1 MSDLFDTPQSEGA
14 WPLPKR
20 VEFAQW
26 LLRFVDPDR
35 SADYRDAFWELLR
48 ALLTQYQGDGK
59 DGIEPSSLSTQKLWR
74 WALDGRGKPFDDL
87 TSEKARKRVNPHW
100 SALEETFAE
109 LQGRFTDAARK
120 AGFTGLLWPT
130 KDKSEG
136 GRSSTYRLEW
146 HSFGVSTA
154 LPNLPADYEK
164 QPFVLR
170 YREDRSSLR
179 FSLFGCLFLWP
190 LLFRRHGEASM
201 RIDGARRY
209 VPAVGL
215 GLMILLAGL
224 PIVIALLQLGKGV
237 LEWGWIAVAAVFFWF
252 PLRPL
257 MRLYDRFI
265 IMASP
270 VFYPFSEKECQ
281 VELVR
286 DPEAAVPPG
295 RQRGYNLRLVRYVA
309 DCPLC
314 GGNVS
319 LRDGGLGQFNRL
331 VGCCDEEPGEH
342 VFTFDRKLR
351 AGYWLRDRGLL
362 SH

>member
-1 MSDLFDTPQSEGA
+1 MSDLSDTPQSEGA
-14 WPLPKR
+14 CPLPER
-20 VEFAQW
+20 VRFAQW
-26 LLRFVDPDR
+26 FQTFLDRDR
-35 SADYRDAFWELLR
+35 SADYRDALWDLLR

-59 DGIEPSSLSTQKLWR
+59 DDIEPKSHSTQGLWR
-74 WALDGRGKPFDDL
+74 YTLEERGEPVDGL
-87 TSEKARKRVNPHW
+87 TSDKARKRMNDHW
-100 SALEETFAE
+100 PALEESFAE

-120 AGFTGLLWPT
+120 KGFTGLLWPT

-136 GRSSTYRLEW
+136 GRSSAYRLEW
-146 HSFGVSTA
+146 RPFGASTA
-154 LPNLPADYEK
+154 LPTLPADYEK

-179 FSLFGCLFLWP
+179 FSLLGRLFLWP

-201 RIDGARRY
+201 RIDGVRRY

-224 PIVIALLQLGKGV
+224 PVVIALLQLGKGV

-270 VFYPFSEKECQ
+270 LFYPFSEKECQ

-286 DPEAAVPPG
+286 DPEPAVPPG

-319 LRDGGLGQFNRL
+319 LRDGGLGHFNRL
-331 VGCCDEEPGEH
+331 IGCCDEEPGEH
-342 VFTFDRKLR
+342 VFSFDRKLR
-351 AGYWLRDRGLL
+351 AGHWLQSRW
-362 SH
+362 